1 MSSLQFS
8 THFQM
13 KVYRQFPTPSFVQP
27 AEPEMKYYVVSHSA
41 VEYLDEPSES
51 GMSCTCFTSK
61 GFLALSKSDCT
72 VAQNK
77 KKGQLRKLCRQRD
90 KKDVLIPSSA
100 PFSHGARKQPNLVQH
115 CTLETMQ
122 VSKFKRYPTT
132 SQVFCFN

>member
-1 MSSLQFS
+1 
-8 THFQM
+8 M

-77 KKGQLRKLCRQRD
+77 KKDNSENYADNETRKTYSSHHLHPLAM
-90 KKDVLIPSSA
+90 VLGS
-100 PFSHGARKQPNLVQH
+100 NL
-115 CTLETMQ
+115 T
-122 VSKFKRYPTT
+122 
-132 SQVFCFN
+132 

>member
-13 KVYRQFPTPSFVQP
+13 KVYRQFPAPSFVQP

-77 KKGQLRKLCRQRD
+77 KRTAQK
-90 KKDVLIPSSA
+90 
-100 PFSHGARKQPNLVQH
+100 
-115 CTLETMQ
+115 TMQ
-122 VSKFKRYPTT
+122 TRQERRTHPII
-132 SQVFCFN
+132 CIL